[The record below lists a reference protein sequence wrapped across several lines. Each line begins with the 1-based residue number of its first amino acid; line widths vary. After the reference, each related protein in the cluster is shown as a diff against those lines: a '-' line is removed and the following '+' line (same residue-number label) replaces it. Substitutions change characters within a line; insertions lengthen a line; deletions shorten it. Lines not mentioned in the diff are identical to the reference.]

1 MIVAAPAY
9 ATASILRD
17 YDTEIARLC
26 GEIPYASAGT
36 IALAFRREDVGHPLN
51 GSGFVVP
58 RVEANG
64 ILAASWLSS
73 KWPQRAPDGRVLLR
87 AFVGGARDPNV
98 LEQTDAQL
106 VTRAIAALTPVLGIR
121 AQPLLSRVYR
131 FERANAQHEVGH
143 LARIAAIDRA
153 LARHPGLFLTGSGL
167 RGVGIPDC
175 ITDARATAQQVTE
188 WLTARRATLGSRAPF
203 RPVALALAFA
213 CALLAHPAAQQP
225 VEIGKLLAQI
235 KSADTSLLA
244 VSEEDGRFLRTLV
257 TASNAKAALEI
268 GGAYGYSA
276 IWIGLGLRETGGHL
290 TSIEYDAARAKVE
303 TENIRKAGLADIVT
317 VVPGD
322 AFTEI
327 PKVTGGFDFVF
338 LDAWK
343 RDYKRFFDMVFPRL
357 LPHGLFLAHNVV
369 NKQSEMR
376 DFLAAIQNSPQAF
389 SSIVTPSGEGMS
401 VTVKVK

>member
-1 MIVAAPAY
+1 MA
-9 ATASILRD
+9 
-17 YDTEIARLC
+17 
-26 GEIPYASAGT
+26 
-36 IALAFRREDVGHPLN
+36 
-51 GSGFVVP
+51 
-58 RVEANG
+58 
-64 ILAASWLSS
+64 
-73 KWPQRAPDGRVLLR
+73 
-87 AFVGGARDPNV
+87 
-98 LEQTDAQL
+98 
-106 VTRAIAALTPVLGIR
+106 
-121 AQPLLSRVYR
+121 
-131 FERANAQHEVGH
+131 
-143 LARIAAIDRA
+143 
-153 LARHPGLFLTGSGL
+153 
-167 RGVGIPDC
+167 
-175 ITDARATAQQVTE
+175 
-188 WLTARRATLGSRAPF
+188 TARRAKLARVPF
-203 RPVALALAFA
+203 RPLALAIAFA
-213 CALLAHPAAQQP
+213 CAWLAHPSAQP
-225 VEIGKLLAQI
+225 VEIGKLLTQI

-257 TASNAKAALEI
+257 TASHAKAALEI

-290 TSIEYDAARAKVE
+290 TSIEYDPARAKVE
-303 TENIRKAGLADIVT
+303 AENIRRAGLADIVT

-357 LPHGLFLAHNVV
+357 HPHGLFLAHNVV